1 MVKKVKITNAQFL
14 KAVYDLDKQW
24 QEEHDGEELLT
35 KNTRETIANVL
46 ETSTTD
52 EEINRK
58 FNKMLRSPILSD

>member
-14 KAVYDLDKQW
+14 KTVLALDKQW
-24 QEEHDGEELLT
+24 QDEHDGEELLT
-35 KNTRETIANVL
+35 KNTRETIENVI

-58 FNKMLRSPILSD
+58 FNKMLRSPIIGE